1 MDNFKRMGYFTLILA
16 ICTSACSSAKKIN
29 TAYVYTPDDKKL
41 HNTIATLDSIFFY
54 NYNTCDVHLKQYA
67 DFYAEDVEFYHD
79 KGGVMTLK
87 KDIIGGTEKY
97 VCGRVTRELM
107 PGSIEVYPIK
117 DYGAVEMGLHKF
129 HNKNEDETK
138 NPSHFG
144 KFVIVWQLKNED
156 WKIAK
161 VISLH

>member
-1 MDNFKRMGYFTLILA
+1 MVNFQKMAYFIVA
-16 ICTSACSSAKKIN
+16 VVIFTSACSSTKKIS
-29 TAYVYTPDDKKL
+29 TTYAYVPDDEKL

-87 KDIIGGTEKY
+87 KDIVTSTEKY
-97 VCGRVTRELM
+97 VCGNVSRELM

-138 NPSHFG
+138 YPSHFG
-144 KFVIVWQLKNED
+144 KFVIVWQLKNES